1 MTVSEK
7 LKIGILSAL
16 VPTVIAI
23 LLIAVIAAAV
33 NFISEMGLGDIAR
46 KTEHYSQLAEY
57 APENATV
64 FFGDSITELCSVED
78 IYAEYSKSSGSPVIN
93 RGDRKSVV

>member
-64 FFGDSITELCSVED
+64 FFGDSITTAGSARKRPIICWS
-78 IYAEYSKSSGSPVIN
+78 ASRTASSL
-93 RGDRKSVV
+93 

>member
-1 MTVSEK
+1 MNILTVSEK

-46 KTEHYSQLAEY
+46 KTEHYSQIA
-57 APENATV
+57 
-64 FFGDSITELCSVED
+64 
-78 IYAEYSKSSGSPVIN
+78 
-93 RGDRKSVV
+93 